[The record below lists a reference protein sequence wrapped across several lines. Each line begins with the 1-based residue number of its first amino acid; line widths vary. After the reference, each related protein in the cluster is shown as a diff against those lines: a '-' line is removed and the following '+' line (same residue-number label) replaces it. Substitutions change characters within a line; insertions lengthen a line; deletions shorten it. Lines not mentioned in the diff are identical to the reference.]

1 VNDDHREAFRDLF
14 WPCLLFLVAGTAFF
28 IAALFVG

>member
-1 VNDDHREAFRDLF
+1 VNDDPNEGLRDLF